1 MRPLPKDW
9 FGKAERL
16 NIEVN
21 RLPYV
26 ADVPDWDRMPADAKG
41 GDCKNY
47 AMEKFFRLLDVGFPI
62 ERMRLAV
69 CEIFIHASHKR
80 EQHLVL
86 VIDTPH
92 EQWVLSN
99 SVDRLMAHADFVLK
113 GWMRKVIQKLDP
125 KNPESLAWMRRK
137 WIEGEA
143 T

>member
-1 MRPLPKDW
+1 MVDW
-9 FGKAERL
+9 FDRGRGYGFLKKAG
-16 NIEVN
+16 
-21 RLPYV
+21 
-26 ADVPDWDRMPADAKG
+26 A
-41 GDCKNY
+41 
-47 AMEKFFRLLDVGFPI
+47 EK
-62 ERMRLAV
+62 A
-69 CEIFIHASHKR
+69 EIFIHASHKR

-137 WIEGEA
+137 WIEWEA